1 LSKVELNI
9 FSKSKFSQWQNWIV
23 WIVWLVKAHF
33 GGDQLT
39 DGGRIPKEY

>member
-23 WIVWLVKAHF
+23 WLVKAHL
-33 GGDQLT
+33 GGDLLT
-39 DGGRIPKEY
+39 EGGGIPKEY